1 MSDSKILE
9 SSVLI
14 RFPDCDPFNHLNN
27 ARYLDYFINAR
38 EDHLWEH
45 YKFNVYHY
53 AKEHGKSWVV
63 GANQIVYLKPAMLME
78 TVVIQSTI
86 IALREKDIV
95 VEMMMW
101 NKDKT
106 QLKAVLWSTFVHFN
120 LQAQKSEMHSK
131 ELMEYFKQFENPL
144 PQAVSFE
151 QRVADI
157 KSTKTGI

>member
-1 MSDSKILE
+1 MSNSKTLE
-9 SSVLI
+9 SRVLI

-38 EDHLWEH
+38 EDHLWEN
-45 YKFNVYHY
+45 YQFNVYHY

-78 TVVIQSTI
+78 TVVIQSTLRK
-86 IALREKDIV
+86 LREKEIL

-120 LQAQKSEMHSK
+120 MQTQRSEAHSK
-131 ELMEYFKQFENPL
+131 ELTDYFSAFEEP
-144 PQAVSFE
+144 FE
-151 QRVADI
+151 TAITFEERIAQLKA
-157 KSTKTGI
+157 K

>member
-1 MSDSKILE
+1 MNNSKVLE
-9 SSVLI
+9 STMLI

-38 EDHLWEH
+38 EDQLWEN
-45 YKFNVYHY
+45 YQFNVYHY

-63 GANQIVYLKPAMLME
+63 GSNQIVYLKPAMLME

-86 IALREKDIV
+86 LSLREKDIL

-106 QLKAVLWSTFVHFN
+106 QLKSLLWSTFVHFN
-120 LQAQKSEMHSK
+120 LATQKSEIHSQ
-131 ELMEYFKQFENPL
+131 ELVDYFKPFENPL
-144 PQAVSFE
+144 PQPADFE
-151 QRVADI
+151 QRIAQL
-157 KSTKTGI
+157 KNK

>member
-1 MSDSKILE
+1 MSDTKTLE
-9 SSVLI
+9 SRVLI

-45 YKFNVYHY
+45 YQFNVYHY

-63 GANQIVYLKPAMLME
+63 GSNQIVYLKPAMLME
-78 TVVIQSTI
+78 TVVIQSVLLQ
-86 IALREKDIV
+86 LREKDIL

-106 QLKAVLWSTFVHFN
+106 QLKAVLWSSFVHFN
-120 LQAQKSEMHSK
+120 LATQKSEVHT
-131 ELMEYFKQFENPL
+131 EDLMNYFRQFEQPL
-144 PQAVSFE
+144 PMPVTFE
-151 QRVADI
+151 ERVLQLR
-157 KSTKTGI
+157 K

>member
-1 MSDSKILE
+1 MSNTKTLE

-38 EDHLWEH
+38 EDHLWEN

-63 GANQIVYLKPAMLME
+63 GSNQVVYLKPAMLME
-78 TVVIQSTI
+78 TVVIQSTLLL
-86 IALREKDIV
+86 LREKDIL

-106 QLKAVLWSTFVHFN
+106 QLKAVLWSSFVHFN
-120 LQAQKSEMHSK
+120 LVTQKSEMHTD
-131 ELMEYFKQFENPL
+131 ELMNYFKQFEQPL
-144 PQAVSFE
+144 PVQMSFE
-151 QRVADI
+151 ERVAQL
-157 KSTKTGI
+157 KSK